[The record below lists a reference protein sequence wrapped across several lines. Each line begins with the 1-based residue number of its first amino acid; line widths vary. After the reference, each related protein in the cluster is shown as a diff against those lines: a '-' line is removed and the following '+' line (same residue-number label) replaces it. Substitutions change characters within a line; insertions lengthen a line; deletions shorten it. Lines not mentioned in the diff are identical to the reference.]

1 MVAIMLLL
9 LLSASVANLA
19 ASAFVFHCEFGM
31 KTGQSR
37 APLVFVGQC
46 KTSQHAVQPINTL
59 QRYFTIFTDNDE
71 LLLEEENADEDI
83 ETLADAINGTADGF
97 VVTKQYRVPNEG
109 FPGATDSEV
118 DSISL
123 TSLFSP
129 DDISRLQLEA
139 NNVTLAAAL
148 MLLDPEKYPTQ
159 SRARKAIR

>member
-1 MVAIMLLL
+1 M
-9 LLSASVANLA
+9 ASLA
-19 ASAFVFHCEFGM
+19 ASAFAFHCEFGM

-37 APLVFVGQC
+37 SPLVFGPC

-97 VVTKQYRVPNEG
+97 VVPKQYRVPNEG
-109 FPGATDSEV
+109 FPDAIDSEV